1 VKKIRPL
8 VGKRLAIGL
17 STLVLAGIGTMAI
30 LESFSGHDGPL
41 SSRLRDGLNHAM
53 IAASKFGM
61 GLSEVYDES
70 RKTSEEPEGMIMLAR
85 SEPADALP
93 RGITPRGEPV
103 GFMAKQSRELHKA
116 SRDAFISAQKVELYG
131 K

>member
-1 VKKIRPL
+1 
-8 VGKRLAIGL
+8 
-17 STLVLAGIGTMAI
+17 MAI
-30 LESFSGHDGPL
+30 HETRSSHHGPL
-41 SSRLRDGLNHAM
+41 SARLGNVFNQALL
-53 IAASKFGM
+53 AASKFGM

-70 RKTSEEPEGMIMLAR
+70 QQPAAEEPEGMIAAPVTAEASLPKGITVKG
-85 SEPADALP
+85 EPA
-93 RGITPRGEPV
+93 